1 MVAKFATLES
11 LSFMGAKAYEVN
23 NCEMRLLPTKP
34 LKFGVS
40 REAEGEGFEPPGLS
54 ASDFQAQGSPSI
66 SVHRY
71 TPAPKYS
78 AFDLTACLSHGVYTR
93 LGWRNGWRSTA
104 SMLGSAT
111 IWPRRTC

>member
-54 ASDFQAQGSPSI
+54 ASDFQDHRIKPLCHPSEWSS
-66 SVHRY
+66 SVVTRI
-71 TPAPKYS
+71 
-78 AFDLTACLSHGVYTR
+78 DLRQCI
-93 LGWRNGWRSTA
+93 RSVQSNA
-104 SMLGSAT
+104 RGD
-111 IWPRRTC
+111 